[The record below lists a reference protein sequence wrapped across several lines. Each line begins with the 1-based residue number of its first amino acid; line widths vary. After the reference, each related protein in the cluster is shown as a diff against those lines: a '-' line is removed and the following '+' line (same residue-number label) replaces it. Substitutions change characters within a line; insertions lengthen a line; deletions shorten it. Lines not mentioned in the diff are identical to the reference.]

1 MFERR
6 ETFRRVT
13 HTNKSL
19 LTTMVTS
26 MGVARN
32 MYWDNVQ
39 TEIES
44 EDLFEKE

>member
-1 MFERR
+1 MKIII
-6 ETFRRVT
+6 TFALELQYIK
-13 HTNKSL
+13 HE
-19 LTTMVTS
+19 S
-26 MGVARN
+26 MYTGRSRKRVARN